1 MQGPGWSTV
10 AGPCESPAK
19 CRIVFRLFC
28 LVELRASEDW
38 MQLSSREAA
47 KYRAEQQ
54 QQHTV
59 CKAAAAAAQGA
70 MQQSS
75 GESRKMKLGRVNFNS
90 APEQLKDF
98 F

>member
-1 MQGPGWSTV
+1 M
-10 AGPCESPAK
+10 
-19 CRIVFRLFC
+19 
-28 LVELRASEDW
+28 
-38 MQLSSREAA
+38 SSREAA

-59 CKAAAAAAQGA
+59 CKAAAAAAAQGA

-90 APEQLKDF
+90 APEQFKDF

>member
-1 MQGPGWSTV
+1 M
-10 AGPCESPAK
+10 
-19 CRIVFRLFC
+19 
-28 LVELRASEDW
+28 
-38 MQLSSREAA
+38 SSREAA

-59 CKAAAAAAQGA
+59 CKAAAAAQGA

-90 APEQLKDF
+90 APEQFKDF

>member
-1 MQGPGWSTV
+1 M
-10 AGPCESPAK
+10 
-19 CRIVFRLFC
+19 
-28 LVELRASEDW
+28 ELRASEDW

-59 CKAAAAAAQGA
+59 CKAAAAAAAAVAAQCA
-70 MQQSS
+70 NQQSS